1 MTGEITLRG
10 RVLAIGGLKE
20 KLLAAHRGGI
30 KTVIIPDEN
39 VRDLKEIPDNIKE
52 SLEIRPVKWID
63 EVLDIALAYQPD
75 PRSENADKETGKS
88 ATSDDSGDAAER
100 INTH

>member
-1 MTGEITLRG
+1 M
-10 RVLAIGGLKE
+10 LAIGGLKE

-63 EVLDIALAYQPD
+63 EVLDIALAYPPE
-75 PRSENADKETGKS
+75 PRAEGSSPETGSGKPRDEDS
-88 ATSDDSGDAAER
+88 DTSEQNA
-100 INTH
+100 